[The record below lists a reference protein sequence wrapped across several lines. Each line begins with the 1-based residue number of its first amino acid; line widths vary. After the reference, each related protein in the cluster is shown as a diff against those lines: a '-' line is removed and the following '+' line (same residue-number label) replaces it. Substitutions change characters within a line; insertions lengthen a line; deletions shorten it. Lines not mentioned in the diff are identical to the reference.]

1 MFRVDST
8 TWINPK
14 AVCIKKVNIDVFN
27 NWGDEAYSVS
37 IETDDDDCYISD
49 TFPTFEEAEA
59 YVQKLIDQLK

>member
-14 AVCIKKVNIDVFN
+14 AVCVKKVNIDAFN
-27 NWGDEAYSVS
+27 NWGDEGYSVS
-37 IETDDDDCYISD
+37 IETGDDDCYISD